1 MSRSVYFGAALLLM
15 ANLIPWLPARADP
28 ASPATASI
36 FYGVRVGLL
45 AHDVG
50 GLWSNTRAEGGIDAN
65 AEIVLKKPSG
75 VLWGGV
81 LLPNFGVSINSRGD
95 TSKIYGGAVW
105 EFVFGNGLFFNT
117 GAGLAVHDGQLES
130 DDADNKQLGS
140 RLLFRVPIEFGFT
153 FFERH
158 RLSVLF
164 DHISN
169 GYLADPNE
177 GLDTLG
183 VRYGFQF

>member
-1 MSRSVYFGAALLLM
+1 MLRRARFGVALLLIV
-15 ANLIPWLPARADP
+15 NVVSPLPAQADSAP
-28 ASPATASI
+28 TSTSPI
-36 FYGVRVGLL
+36 FYGFRVGLL
-45 AHDVG
+45 AHDVD

-81 LLPNFGVSINSRGD
+81 LLPNFGVSINSQGD
-95 TSKIYGGAVW
+95 TSKIYGGVVW
-105 EFVFGNGLFFNT
+105 EFLFGNGLFFNT

-130 DDADNKQLGS
+130 DDSNNKQLGS
-140 RLLFRVPIEFGFT
+140 RLLFRIPIEFGLT

-158 RLSVLF
+158 RLSILF

-169 GYLADPNE
+169 AYLADPNE